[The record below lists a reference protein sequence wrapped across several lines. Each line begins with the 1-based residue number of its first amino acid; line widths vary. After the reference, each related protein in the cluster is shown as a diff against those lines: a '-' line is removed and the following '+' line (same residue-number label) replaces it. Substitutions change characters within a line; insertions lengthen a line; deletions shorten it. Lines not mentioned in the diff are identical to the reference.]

1 MAPAALALENDPER
15 RAAPAP
21 LGRAERVER
30 LVREHF
36 AFVWRVAR
44 RFGLAP
50 ADADDA
56 AQRVMV
62 IASERLGD
70 IVDGSERAFL
80 FRTAARVTSKAHRSR
95 RRRPEDAREDC
106 GEEADQGPTPEERVE
121 QRRAREELD
130 QILESLPAELR
141 AAFVLFEIEGLSQS
155 EVAHA
160 LGIAPGTVAS
170 RLRRAREEFTRI
182 AIRRGLLPRGA
193 SR

>member
-1 MAPAALALENDPER
+1 VAPPALAIKNVSER
-15 RAAPAP
+15 RAAPTP
-21 LGRAERVER
+21 LGRTERIER

-44 RFGLAP
+44 RLGLAP

-56 AQRVMV
+56 AQRVML

-70 IVDGSERAFL
+70 IVAGSERAFL
-80 FRTAARVTSKAHRSR
+80 FRTAAHVASKTHRAR
-95 RRRPEDAREDC
+95 RSRPEDAREDC
-106 GEEADQGPTPEERVE
+106 GEQADQGPTPEELVE

-130 QILESLPAELR
+130 QILESLPTELR
-141 AAFVLFEIEGLSQS
+141 AAFVLFEIEGSSQA

-160 LGIAPGTVAS
+160 LGIPQGTVAS
-170 RLRRAREEFTRI
+170 RLRRARAEFTRI

-193 SR
+193 ST

>member
-1 MAPAALALENDPER
+1 MAPVALALPNDPER
-15 RAAPAP
+15 RAAPAL
-21 LGRAERVER
+21 LGRTERVEH

-44 RFGLAP
+44 RLGLAP

-56 AQRVMV
+56 VQRVML
-62 IASERLGD
+62 IASERLDD
-70 IVDGSERAFL
+70 IVAGSERAFL
-80 FRTAARVTSKAHRSR
+80 FRTAAHVTSKAHRSR

-106 GEEADQGPTPEERVE
+106 GEEADPGPTPEELVD

-130 QILESLPAELR
+130 QILGSLPSELR
-141 AAFVLFEIEGLSQS
+141 SAFVLFEIEGLSQA
-155 EVAHA
+155 EVAQA
-160 LGIAPGTVAS
+160 LGIAQGTVAS

-193 SR
+193 ST

>member
-1 MAPAALALENDPER
+1 MAPAALALQNDPER
-15 RAAPAP
+15 RAAPTL
-21 LGRAERVER
+21 LGRTERVER

-44 RFGLAP
+44 RLGLAP

-56 AQRVMV
+56 AQRVML

-70 IVDGSERAFL
+70 IVAGSERAFL
-80 FRTAARVTSKAHRSR
+80 FRTAAHVTSKAHRAR

-106 GEEADQGPTPEERVE
+106 GDEPDPGPTPEELVQ

-130 QILESLPAELR
+130 RILGSLPSELR

-155 EVAHA
+155 EVAQA
-160 LGIAPGTVAS
+160 LGIAQGTVAS

-193 SR
+193 ST

>member
-1 MAPAALALENDPER
+1 LALPNDPET
-15 RAAPAP
+15 RAAPAR
-21 LGRAERVER
+21 LGRTERIEL

-44 RFGLAP
+44 RLGLAP

-56 AQRVMV
+56 VQRVML
-62 IASERLGD
+62 IASERLND
-70 IVDGSERAFL
+70 IVAGSERAFL
-80 FRTAARVTSKAHRSR
+80 FRTTAHVTSKAHRAR

-106 GEEADQGPTPEERVE
+106 GEQPDQGPTPEELVE

-130 QILESLPAELR
+130 QILGSLPGELQ
-141 AAFVLFEIEGLSQS
+141 AAFVLFEIEGMSQA

-160 LGIAPGTVAS
+160 LGIAQGTVAS

-193 SR
+193 ST

>member
-1 MAPAALALENDPER
+1 VAPVALALPNDSER
-15 RAAPAP
+15 PAGP
-21 LGRAERVER
+21 ALLGRTKRVEH

-44 RFGLAP
+44 RLGLAP

-56 AQRVMV
+56 VQRVML
-62 IASERLGD
+62 IASQRLDD
-70 IVDGSERAFL
+70 IAAGSERAFL
-80 FRTAARVTSKAHRSR
+80 FRTAAHVTSKAHRSR

-106 GEEADQGPTPEERVE
+106 GEEADPGPTPEDLVE
-121 QRRAREELD
+121 QRRARAELD
-130 QILESLPAELR
+130 QILGSLPAELR
-141 AAFVLFEIEGLSQS
+141 AAFVLFEIEGLSQA

-160 LGIAPGTVAS
+160 LGIAQGTVAS

-193 SR
+193 ST